1 MLEKVREFES
11 LYQAEFEADVAF
23 DAAMDALQVGDWKD
37 SVVLPLSK
45 QTATGQMRRNQPTK
59 DRMGPIRLPSIRVCD
74 QILNCALKGLGK
86 QIQRGIFR

>member
-1 MLEKVREFES
+1 MLVKVRELES

-59 DRMGPIRLPSIRVCD
+59 VRMGPPSTCVCD
-74 QILNCALKGLGK
+74 QILICVLKGLGK
-86 QIQRGIFR
+86 ANPKRHI